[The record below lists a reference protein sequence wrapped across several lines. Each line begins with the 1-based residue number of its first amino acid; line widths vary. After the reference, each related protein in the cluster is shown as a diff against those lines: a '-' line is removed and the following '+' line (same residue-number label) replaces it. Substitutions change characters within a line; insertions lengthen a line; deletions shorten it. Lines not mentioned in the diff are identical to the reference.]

1 MREYDNITSFL
12 GSWGPF
18 QRLVFFSLAFSI
30 LPNGL
35 VGIYIVFVGDTP
47 PHECLVPEE
56 SNISAGWRNVS
67 IPLLETDGALRRH
80 SCRRYRLDLLR
91 NFSLLNLVPHMDVN
105 LSQVPQEGCL
115 DGWKYSKD
123 VYQSTI
129 VTEWD
134 LVCENEHKEPLTT
147 SIYFLGVLVGTFIS
161 GQLSDRYGRRPV
173 LFGTMAMQTLTIF
186 IQIFSPSWEAFTA
199 IFFFVGASGFSN
211 YVIGYVLGSEILS
224 PGTRVMFCSLGVFMA
239 SGVGGMLLPLF
250 AFFLR
255 DWRLLVIPMA
265 ASGLLYIPLWWLIP
279 ESPRWLLSQGRV
291 EEAEAILRH
300 AGRMNK
306 VPVPDVIFTPAEI
319 MEAQA
324 KKEKKHNM
332 LDILRSCNAVALI
345 IICSILWM
353 VITMSYFGLL
363 LNTTN
368 LHGDPYFNFFLSAI
382 VEIPAYVMAMLLLR
396 FCPRRFCQS
405 STLFLGGGVILFIQ
419 LVPTDLPGVAILLE
433 MLGKFG
439 ITTAFCVVY
448 AVTSELFPT
457 VVRNM
462 AMGTC
467 SMAARIGSIV
477 SPFIIYLGNYYRY
490 LPYLLIGTLAVFSG
504 LLCFV
509 LPETFGRVLPE
520 TITEMQ
526 TVRRASSFTAI
537 KRKVTHRRL
546 DPLAE
551 YGRRVREAE
560 ETGSAAVMRQLATAP
575 VDLLDVR
582 GLVDEVERRRMRHD
596 IMMMEM
602 DRMEKENDEPTRSEA
617 SQSHACLH
625 RLMSVSDFK
634 LRAPHE
640 EPPTTLMCACR
651 LAAVAEGNATQT
663 PAPRAA
669 LEHKEDSEGEEEVM
683 AERCSETA
691 AAESG
696 SEGEEGGDK
705 KMADRQAERA
715 EAESDNEDGSSSD
728 EDAAMHILSPRNT
741 NCRTVPDLSAVCN
754 NTRGLQGSDLK
765 QRLGELR
772 VLVLS
777 AERKLQLVK
786 ELKED
791 AKAHYKRQE
800 EHLQVQKKF
809 YKVNKTSTLSGMKKE
824 AKELL
829 QAEKVDME
837 NGQRRVE
844 TELKIV
850 KAQLMASLQTHKKN
864 LMEEEKKEKKKQK
877 ILEKQAKEEKVKQK
891 KLEKEEEKIFKKLLA
906 EEIKM
911 RKAEMMRIHEE
922 QKRREKE
929 REMLER
935 CREEEMKKLEE
946 KLENGDKKDKN
957 RRWTIHWK
965 LKRKRKAPGQSME
978 EKAELLKYKKQQLEN
993 EQMRRETE
1001 EKMKQRMEMQKREEE
1016 KKRGLEER
1024 SAVEQEANDWVCRM
1038 RVVLTR
1044 VRVGEARLN
1053 KII

>member
-1 MREYDNITSFL
+1 M
-12 GSWGPF
+12 
-18 QRLVFFSLAFSI
+18 
-30 LPNGL
+30 
-35 VGIYIVFVGDTP
+35 
-47 PHECLVPEE
+47 
-56 SNISAGWRNVS
+56 
-67 IPLLETDGALRRH
+67 
-80 SCRRYRLDLLR
+80 
-91 NFSLLNLVPHMDVN
+91 
-105 LSQVPQEGCL
+105 
-115 DGWKYSKD
+115 
-123 VYQSTI
+123 
-129 VTEWD
+129 
-134 LVCENEHKEPLTT
+134 
-147 SIYFLGVLVGTFIS
+147 
-161 GQLSDRYGRRPV
+161 
-173 LFGTMAMQTLTIF
+173 
-186 IQIFSPSWEAFTA
+186 
-199 IFFFVGASGFSN
+199 
-211 YVIGYVLGSEILS
+211 
-224 PGTRVMFCSLGVFMA
+224 
-239 SGVGGMLLPLF
+239 
-250 AFFLR
+250 
-255 DWRLLVIPMA
+255 
-265 ASGLLYIPLWWLIP
+265 
-279 ESPRWLLSQGRV
+279 
-291 EEAEAILRH
+291 
-300 AGRMNK
+300 
-306 VPVPDVIFTPAEI
+306 
-319 MEAQA
+319 
-324 KKEKKHNM
+324 
-332 LDILRSCNAVALI
+332 
-345 IICSILWM
+345 
-353 VITMSYFGLL
+353 
-363 LNTTN
+363 
-368 LHGDPYFNFFLSAI
+368 
-382 VEIPAYVMAMLLLR
+382 
-396 FCPRRFCQS
+396 
-405 STLFLGGGVILFIQ
+405 
-419 LVPTDLPGVAILLE
+419 
-433 MLGKFG
+433 
-439 ITTAFCVVY
+439 
-448 AVTSELFPT
+448 
-457 VVRNM
+457 
-462 AMGTC
+462 
-467 SMAARIGSIV
+467 
-477 SPFIIYLGNYYRY
+477 
-490 LPYLLIGTLAVFSG
+490 
-504 LLCFV
+504 
-509 LPETFGRVLPE
+509 
-520 TITEMQ
+520 
-526 TVRRASSFTAI
+526 
-537 KRKVTHRRL
+537 
-546 DPLAE
+546 
-551 YGRRVREAE
+551 
-560 ETGSAAVMRQLATAP
+560 
-575 VDLLDVR
+575 
-582 GLVDEVERRRMRHD
+582 
-596 IMMMEM
+596 
-602 DRMEKENDEPTRSEA
+602 
-617 SQSHACLH
+617 
-625 RLMSVSDFK
+625 
-634 LRAPHE
+634 
-640 EPPTTLMCACR
+640 
-651 LAAVAEGNATQT
+651 
-663 PAPRAA
+663 
-669 LEHKEDSEGEEEVM
+669 EHKEDSEGEEEVM

-696 SEGEEGGDK
+696 SEGEGGDK

-754 NTRGLQGSDLK
+754 NTRGLQGSDPK

-791 AKAHYKRQE
+791 AKAHYKRQK

-946 KLENGDKKDKN
+946 KLEYGDKKGKN

-965 LKRKRKAPGQSME
+965 LKTKRKAPGQSTIKNFKKQVDKMLKME

-1001 EKMKQRMEMQKREEE
+1001 EKMKQRMEMEKREEE